1 MVLTGRCSHL
11 LTRGAVHSQLPPQ
24 SITWWL
30 YAHLHSPLQTFTLLP
45 HMTLLPYGSSRSG
58 QTCSLT
64 LCVGKSLGSDRL
76 VLTDLQHPPATIS
89 LYSRTPVRRWS
100 WPGIYSSMTPHSCP
114 STINLIL
121 QMKTEVTCPRLRG
134 EEAPPRRDLNTG
146 SLNILLTPELSP
158 HRLDLPKRGRCRC
171 CSLLHILPQQAHSR
185 PPGKL
190 PSTPVASTAGTATER
205 RAVSVT
211 ISTPEVTPLSLA
223 LLSPCERM

>member
-45 HMTLLPYGSSRSG
+45 HVTLLPYGSSRSG
-58 QTCSLT
+58 QTCGLT

-121 QMKTEVTCPRLRG
+121 HMKTEVTCPRLRG

-146 SLNILLTPELSP
+146 SLNILLTPELFP
-158 HRLDLPKRGRCRC
+158 HRLDLPKRRA
-171 CSLLHILPQQAHSR
+171 LLL
-185 PPGKL
+185 L
-190 PSTPVASTAGTATER
+190 PSPHPPTAG
-205 RAVSVT
+205 
-211 ISTPEVTPLSLA
+211 SLPTSRKA
-223 LLSPCERM
+223 SFSSCCLHSWGCHGAGSGVGHNFDT